1 MNNVIENALR
11 ETPITLVVCGLMGM
25 LGVMSSLEVIHPLY
39 LLLSPSLVFKEHQY
53 WRLVTNFLYFG
64 PISAHCIMEIQW
76 IYLVSSYLEAQYYHR
91 RPLDY
96 IFLLLIIGC
105 SLLGLRFSSIVNVP
119 YLSYML
125 GTCLTYIMSRLFN
138 DMEVAIFFVV
148 PVPMRL
154 LPFVLLIM
162 NTMVSGM
169 TNEVLGN
176 VLGHILWY
184 FLEVFPRIT
193 GQSPLRIQRL
203 LERAFAAPV
212 RQAT

>member
-1 MNNVIENALR
+1 MNNIIENALR
-11 ETPITLVVCGLMGM
+11 ETPITLVICGLMGM
-25 LGVMSSLEVIHPLY
+25 LGVMSSLEVMHPLY
-39 LLLSPSLVFKEHQY
+39 LVLSPSLVLKEHQY
-53 WRLVTNFLYFG
+53 WRLFTNFLYFG
-64 PISAHCIMEIQW
+64 PISAHSIMEIQW
-76 IYLVSSYLEAQYYHR
+76 FYLVSSYLEAQYYHR

-96 IFLLLIIGC
+96 IFLLLVVGC
-105 SLLGLRFSSIVNVP
+105 SLLGLRFFSIVNVP

-148 PVPMRL
+148 QVPMRL
-154 LPFVLLIM
+154 LPFVLMMM
-162 NTMVSGM
+162 NTMVSGI

-176 VLGHILWY
+176 IVGHILWY

-203 LERAFAAPV
+203 FERAFPGPV
-212 RQAT
+212 RQVV